1 MSILQKQPT
10 NVYGGPVIT
19 AYATKQPIDYLTLY
33 RMFIEQGD
41 DRSGTVVI
49 HHGMVKRPG
58 KQVADFSSVELKPLS
73 ADVDLRLTELAKEIA
88 EQYALNQLLLVH
100 RIGSIGPRD
109 SVLLVIVS
117 GTTRDRCFAACSSLV
132 DLIKQEEIIRLIEHQ

>member
-1 MSILQKQPT
+1 M
-10 NVYGGPVIT
+10 IT
-19 AYATKQPIDYLTLY
+19 AYATEKPIDYLTLY
-33 RMFIEQGD
+33 RTFIEQDD

-58 KQVADFSSVELKPLS
+58 KQIADFTAVELK
-73 ADVDLRLTELAKEIA
+73 AMKTDVDRHLVELANGIA

-100 RIGSIGPRD
+100 RIGRIGPRD
-109 SVLLVIVS
+109 SVLLVIAS

-132 DLIKQEEIIRLIEHQ
+132 DMIKQEEIIRLIEHQ

>member
-1 MSILQKQPT
+1 M
-10 NVYGGPVIT
+10 IT
-19 AYATKQPIDYLTLY
+19 AYATEKPIDYLTLY
-33 RMFIEQGD
+33 RTFIEQDG

-58 KQVADFSSVELKPLS
+58 KQIANFTAVELKALK
-73 ADVDLRLTELAKEIA
+73 ADVDRHLGELANGIA

-100 RIGSIGPRD
+100 RIGYIGPRD

-132 DLIKQEEIIRLIEHQ
+132 DMIKQEEIIQLIEHQ